1 MIELFPD
8 SAEVRGGELWL
19 GGVPASRLADEHG
32 TPLLVYCGRTLRA
45 RAEEIRRAAPDAVVA
60 FGSKAFPNVAVLRVL
75 AEAGIGAD
83 VASPGELAFA
93 RAAGL
98 TGPRLVVHGNNKPDE
113 LLREAARAQAVVVLD
128 GEDEA
133 ARAAAAGVRSVL
145 VRVTLGVEADT
156 HEAIRTGHHGSKFGL
171 PPARAKALV
180 QEALERGLDMAG
192 LHAHVG
198 SQLAGA
204 SPYGETVE
212 RLAALAAELRE
223 DLRWTPRIVDA
234 GGGFPVRHVLA
245 EPAYR
250 LGALASEVVGA
261 VRRAWHERGLP
272 QPVVYLEPGRALV
285 GQAGVTLYRVGS
297 VKRLAGVTWVAVD
310 GGMSDNPRPALY
322 DARYTALSAL
332 RVAEPAEEAVSV
344 AGLHCESG
352 DVLIDDVL
360 LPAPRRGDLLAVPA
374 TGAYTLAMSS
384 NYNGVPRP
392 AAVLVVD
399 GEARLIRRRETI
411 ADLLALEA

>member
-1 MIELFPD
+1 KPLGREAQGSPRGGCRVRSLVYPSSCCTDDECTRLGGAAPRPPRRRRSCSRRRDPRAAPARGSLSRTPPTRAARAAPRSLLASPRAIRPSPGRARAGARARRGRPPRVIELFPD

-145 VRVTLGVEADT
+145 
-156 HEAIRTGHHGSKFGL
+156 
-171 PPARAKALV
+171 
-180 QEALERGLDMAG
+180 
-192 LHAHVG
+192 
-198 SQLAGA
+198 
-204 SPYGETVE
+204 
-212 RLAALAAELRE
+212 
-223 DLRWTPRIVDA
+223 
-234 GGGFPVRHVLA
+234 
-245 EPAYR
+245 
-250 LGALASEVVGA
+250 
-261 VRRAWHERGLP
+261 
-272 QPVVYLEPGRALV
+272 
-285 GQAGVTLYRVGS
+285 
-297 VKRLAGVTWVAVD
+297 
-310 GGMSDNPRPALY
+310 
-322 DARYTALSAL
+322 
-332 RVAEPAEEAVSV
+332 
-344 AGLHCESG
+344 
-352 DVLIDDVL
+352 
-360 LPAPRRGDLLAVPA
+360 
-374 TGAYTLAMSS
+374 
-384 NYNGVPRP
+384 
-392 AAVLVVD
+392 
-399 GEARLIRRRETI
+399 
-411 ADLLALEA
+411 